1 MRGKRTSEGGP
12 ARGTGPN
19 MGQDGIWTAVQFPTV
34 FMRREAVPGASPNP
48 MRGKMAGRKH
58 LGRPRI
64 VGNGYRGWAEGITG
78 MRGTES
84 EERERE
90 ARESVC
96 VRERV
101 RHASVFEHA
110 SAFE

>member
-1 MRGKRTSEGGP
+1 M
-12 ARGTGPN
+12 
-19 MGQDGIWTAVQFPTV
+19 DGRSVSYGIYAKGSS
-34 FMRREAVPGASPNP
+34 AGASPNP

-58 LGRPRI
+58 LRRPRI
-64 VGNGYRGWAEGITG
+64 VGNGYRGWGEGITG

-90 ARESVC
+90 ARERVC
-96 VRERV
+96 ERERV